1 VSYGHIYPRHT
12 NRMEWYSPTQSR
24 RLDRCSTENKLNLN
38 VKINEFLPF
47 PHTELSKSEFEIF

>member
-1 VSYGHIYPRHT
+1 
-12 NRMEWYSPTQSR
+12 MEWYSPTQSR